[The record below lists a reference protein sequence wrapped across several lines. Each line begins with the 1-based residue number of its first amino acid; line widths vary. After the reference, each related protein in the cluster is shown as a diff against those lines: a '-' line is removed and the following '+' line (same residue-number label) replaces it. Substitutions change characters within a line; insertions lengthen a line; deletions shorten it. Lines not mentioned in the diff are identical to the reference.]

1 MRSCLLLLLPI
12 LSLQSG
18 DLSPFIRPTKYHLHL
33 DTDFDTWIY
42 KGSVLIKFNVFKET
56 SELKL
61 HAREAVNISELSI
74 EEDGYKY
81 NHPLTYVKSQ
91 VESLFHIGNDTTP
104 KVFYEC
110 KPCTSKRWNTAKD
123 LLVIQLGTKLHPG
136 RYLIRSSFSGQV
148 SSKLTGYYRTGYT
161 MAHGGGYIKMAAT
174 HLSPDKA
181 RTVFPSFDEPQFRAV
196 FSLTLVHPNSLVATS
211 NMPISKE
218 VVLEDGRKR
227 TEFQDTPSMSTYL
240 LAWVQHNFVFE
251 EKMYAGVRMR
261 HYARPAFR
269 SVIPE
274 KIEIVGKSVEFYNN
288 FFKIPFPLPKLDT
301 IGIPNYLVGGME
313 NWGLITLTENAAL
326 SRPSQRFGSGE
337 VSFRNLLT
345 HEVSHMWF
353 GNLVTMYWWD
363 DLWLKEG
370 MASYLSYPCADS
382 LYDDVKMMDQFM
394 ISNWHK
400 AMMVDNVI
408 TSHPVQMPI
417 HVTSQITQ
425 IFDSITYKKGA
436 TVLAMLRDVMG
447 ENNFKSGMTDFLNT
461 YKYSTARYDDLL
473 TSMTK
478 FSHQGAELRLFMNS
492 YILQKNYPLIKVEV
506 LNDRKIRL
514 VQSRYVRESG
524 MVIKN
529 DTSPFNYTWHVPITF
544 KTDSMKYSTD
554 KSIMMSKKE
563 MVLTLPKPF
572 EWIKLN
578 SEGRHLYVTHYSDS
592 YLQKIME
599 VVKESARDPPKEILD
614 HRDRGHVICDIFNSA
629 QVKLVPYSAAFEAA
643 KYLKEEKHYLPWTLS
658 YTYFKNIR
666 SMIDESLADCYRKY
680 IVHLLLPQYK
690 EVMAAK
696 TTLVEQLKFEIFTK
710 FARYIK
716 SERTSHVFDSE
727 SLSEQIAKYKAATP
741 EQRAGLDLLVLTT
754 DPDQVELIGNTV
766 VRYPSTAVSIIVN
779 FIARYSNNA
788 PVAVWHV
795 YRDNYKVY
803 NDKYGLAQFEYAR
816 SLKNMIR
823 HQREG
828 KIISEIEEFFRTHTA
843 GAGHLGVLN
852 GLEEAKFVSKFKQ
865 DSEPEL
871 KRYLESQSFCR
882 DL

>member
-1 MRSCLLLLLPI
+1 
-12 LSLQSG
+12 
-18 DLSPFIRPTKYHLHL
+18 
-33 DTDFDTWIY
+33 
-42 KGSVLIKFNVFKET
+42 
-56 SELKL
+56 
-61 HAREAVNISELSI
+61 
-74 EEDGYKY
+74 
-81 NHPLTYVKSQ
+81 
-91 VESLFHIGNDTTP
+91 
-104 KVFYEC
+104 
-110 KPCTSKRWNTAKD
+110 
-123 LLVIQLGTKLHPG
+123 
-136 RYLIRSSFSGQV
+136 
-148 SSKLTGYYRTGYT
+148 
-161 MAHGGGYIKMAAT
+161 
-174 HLSPDKA
+174 
-181 RTVFPSFDEPQFRAV
+181 
-196 FSLTLVHPNSLVATS
+196 
-211 NMPISKE
+211 
-218 VVLEDGRKR
+218 
-227 TEFQDTPSMSTYL
+227 
-240 LAWVQHNFVFE
+240 
-251 EKMYAGVRMR
+251 
-261 HYARPAFR
+261 
-269 SVIPE
+269 
-274 KIEIVGKSVEFYNN
+274 
-288 FFKIPFPLPKLDT
+288 
-301 IGIPNYLVGGME
+301 
-313 NWGLITLTENAAL
+313 
-326 SRPSQRFGSGE
+326 
-337 VSFRNLLT
+337 
-345 HEVSHMWF
+345 
-353 GNLVTMYWWD
+353 
-363 DLWLKEG
+363 
-370 MASYLSYPCADS
+370 
-382 LYDDVKMMDQFM
+382 
-394 ISNWHK
+394 
-400 AMMVDNVI
+400 
-408 TSHPVQMPI
+408 
-417 HVTSQITQ
+417 
-425 IFDSITYKKGA
+425 
-436 TVLAMLRDVMG
+436 
-447 ENNFKSGMTDFLNT
+447 
-461 YKYSTARYDDLL
+461 
-473 TSMTK
+473 
-478 FSHQGAELRLFMNS
+478 
-492 YILQKNYPLIKVEV
+492 
-506 LNDRKIRL
+506 
-514 VQSRYVRESG
+514 

-592 YLQKIME
+592 YLEKIME